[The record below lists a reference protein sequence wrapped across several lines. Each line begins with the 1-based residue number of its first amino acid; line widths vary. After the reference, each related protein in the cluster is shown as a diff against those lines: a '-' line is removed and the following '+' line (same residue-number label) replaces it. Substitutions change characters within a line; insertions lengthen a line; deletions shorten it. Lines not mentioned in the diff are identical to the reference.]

1 MFKKWKHRVVVAV
14 VVVAVALV
22 ISVAVVFSRII
33 ISVGAVAVVVV
44 YSLIFNVIVAV
55 VFDAVVKNNFQYF
68 ELSNPIWS
76 LIFKIEMFI
85 DDQKQTDN

>member
-14 VVVAVALV
+14 VVVAVAVV
-22 ISVAVVFSRII
+22 ISVAVVFARII

-68 ELSNPIWS
+68 ELSKPIAFPLKVALGYLS
-76 LIFKIEMFI
+76 LWM
-85 DDQKQTDN
+85 